1 MIPRPL
7 ATLLPEHAAT
17 NHHDGVTRASW
28 CDDWG
33 TAWGLTS
40 RLAPDGLR
48 VDVTADASGVT
59 HTRLVGVYALDV
71 SIADHLPRD
80 AGVAVAA
87 LRRAIRAA
95 RRVA

>member
-7 ATLLPEHAAT
+7 AHLLPLGAT
-17 NHHDGVTRASW
+17 TTHHDGATRAAW
-28 CDDWG
+28 VDEWG
-33 TAWGLTS
+33 TAWGMTS
-40 RLAPDGLR
+40 RLAADGLR
-48 VDVTADASGVT
+48 VDVTAEVAGIT
-59 HTRLVGVYALDV
+59 HARLVGVYALDV

-87 LRRAIRAA
+87 LRRVVRAA